1 MCGSMADIQSPTA
14 DIRRGKERKK
24 KKQDENIWSALLH
37 RATIIKYD
45 TELVL
50 VYALL
55 VGIFIQHTDY
65 KVAITNV

>member
-1 MCGSMADIQSPTA
+1 MKIY
-14 DIRRGKERKK
+14 I
-24 KKQDENIWSALLH
+24 IWSALLH